1 MTIILRL
8 DNALHALLKPS
19 TFFALSGRLKSGLC
33 LITLISTAL
42 GLYWALV
49 LSPADYRQGEMV
61 RMMYVHVPASW
72 LALGVYTFMAS
83 LSAIH
88 LIWKNPFVS
97 LIVKAAAP
105 IGLCFA
111 LLSLVTGSLW
121 GKPTWGAW
129 WVWDARLTSMLILFF
144 LYAGY
149 LLLVQS
155 FENTQHGQQ
164 VGSILLLVGAL
175 NIPIIKFS
183 VNWWYTLHQPASLFK
198 WGKPAVHPSMMLPL
212 MLMLC
217 AFIGYFLLVLILR
230 VEKEWA
236 AQKLKALQIRI
247 VQGGR

>member
-1 MTIILRL
+1 MVS
-8 DNALHALLKPS
+8 S
-19 TFFALSGRLKSGLC
+19 TLGIYWGLF
-33 LITLISTAL
+33 
-42 GLYWALV
+42 

-61 RMMYVHVPASW
+61 RMMYIHVPASW
-72 LALGVYTFMAS
+72 LALGIYTLMAG

-88 LIWKNPFVS
+88 LIWRNPFAS

-105 IGLCFA
+105 IGICFA
-111 LLSLVTGSLW
+111 LLSLITGSLW

-155 FENTQHGQQ
+155 FENTYYGQQ
-164 VGSILLLVGAL
+164 MGSILLLVGVL

-183 VNWWYTLHQPASLFK
+183 VNWWYTLHQPASLLK
-198 WGKPAVHPSMMLPL
+198 WGKPAIHNSMLVPL
-212 MLMLC
+212 MLMLV
-217 AFIGYFLLVLILR
+217 AFIGYFLLVLIIR

-236 AQKLKALQIRI
+236 QQRRKSLQIRI
-247 VQGGR
+247 VQGIQ